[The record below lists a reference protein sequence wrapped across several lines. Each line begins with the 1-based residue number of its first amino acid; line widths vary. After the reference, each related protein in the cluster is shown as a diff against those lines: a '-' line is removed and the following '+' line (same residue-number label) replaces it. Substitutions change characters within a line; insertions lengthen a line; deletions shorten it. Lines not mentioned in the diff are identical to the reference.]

1 MRKIKV
7 LNPKAVQW
15 CMAND
20 FIIYPVTKDNQNY
33 NIVIEKGN
41 RKVVVSEV
49 FNKKSVQEG
58 IADVYLKLYEKH
70 NK

>member
-1 MRKIKV
+1 
-7 LNPKAVQW
+7 
-15 CMAND
+15 MAND

-41 RKVVVSEV
+41 RKVVISEV